1 MQEKEQGPLLRMN
14 YLKAVDRLNLIL
26 LLKLMGSVFVQHS
39 SEPVLLPPNK
49 HKNTTMKHT
58 VIKETTMDDPN
69 TTDEKLTAM
78 TTMGTFK

>member
-1 MQEKEQGPLLRMN
+1 
-14 YLKAVDRLNLIL
+14 
-26 LLKLMGSVFVQHS
+26 MGSVFVQHS

-58 VIKETTMDDPN
+58 VIEETTMDDPN

-78 TTMGTFK
+78 TTTGTFK